1 MHRLYLGLHR
11 RIFFRQVGGLLPFVL
26 RVAKVVLL
34 GILVWVKRGLVFC
47 LNTTYPVRSVSV
59 VLVVS

>member
-11 RIFFRQVGGLLPFVL
+11 RIFFRQVGGLLFVL
-26 RVAKVVLL
+26 RAAKVVLL